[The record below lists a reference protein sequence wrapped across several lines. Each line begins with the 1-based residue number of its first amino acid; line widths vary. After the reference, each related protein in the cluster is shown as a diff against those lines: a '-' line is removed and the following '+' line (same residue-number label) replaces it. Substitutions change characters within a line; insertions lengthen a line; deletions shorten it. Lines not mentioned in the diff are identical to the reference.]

1 MIACGFPS
9 SSLSFRT
16 EEPGQK
22 PTGASRPA
30 ARRHHSS
37 DDDGE
42 AEQVFPVSLR
52 SLMGEQVGLSGDAN
66 VGSTQP
72 HKRAVR
78 FHADEPAG
86 RGKSPASAASEA
98 SGPNEDDGEANGH
111 PGSGTGR
118 DSPIDD
124 DRSTPGAPAVA
135 PKRGQKPRPPPTPY
149 STTPPPPPPAAPAP
163 VTSVDVDNKRAA
175 AAPTPTRNTP
185 TRNTP
190 VAVDTRAP
198 TGLGGSTT
206 TSRRNVLNFG
216 PAGDTTDTPRH
227 LLADMTFTAGGGM
240 SHASMISH
248 LACPAQITGARST
261 RALPVQEE
269 DEAGAS
275 DAPVTFV
282 FNS

>member
-1 MIACGFPS
+1 M
-9 SSLSFRT
+9 
-16 EEPGQK
+16 
-22 PTGASRPA
+22 
-30 ARRHHSS
+30 
-37 DDDGE
+37 
-42 AEQVFPVSLR
+42 SLR

-72 HKRAVR
+72 HKRAVH
-78 FHADEPAG
+78 FEPAG
-86 RGKSPASAASEA
+86 RGKSPASATSEA

-185 TRNTP
+185 
-190 VAVDTRAP
+190 VSVDTRAP

-206 TSRRNVLNFG
+206 TSRRNVLNFA
-216 PAGDTTDTPRH
+216 PAGDTMDTPRH

-248 LACPAQITGARST
+248 LACPAQITGTRST
-261 RALPVQEE
+261 RALPVQEA
-269 DEAGAS
+269 DGAGAS